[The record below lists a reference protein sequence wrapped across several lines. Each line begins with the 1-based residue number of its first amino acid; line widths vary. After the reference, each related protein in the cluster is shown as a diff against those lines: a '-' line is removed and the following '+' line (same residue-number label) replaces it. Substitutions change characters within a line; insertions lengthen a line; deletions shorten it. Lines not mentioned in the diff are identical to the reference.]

1 MPNTQQTT
9 ITEIL
14 DNIAMSCRMEGLEM
28 TDEIR
33 AMCLAI
39 YNGSTTLQDCL
50 NNINAKYISK
60 SFVTIGSPQ
69 FLKYCKSPK
78 TTLLT

>member
-1 MPNTQQTT
+1 MPNTQQTN

-28 TDEIR
+28 TDETR

-39 YNGSTTLQDCL
+39 YNGSKTLQDCL
-50 NNINAKYISK
+50 NKINAKY
-60 SFVTIGSPQ
+60 
-69 FLKYCKSPK
+69 L
-78 TTLLT
+78 

>member
-1 MPNTQQTT
+1 MPNTQQTN

-28 TDEIR
+28 ADEIR

-39 YNGSTTLQDCL
+39 YTGSTTLQDCL
-50 NNINAKYISK
+50 HKINAEY
-60 SFVTIGSPQ
+60 
-69 FLKYCKSPK
+69 L
-78 TTLLT
+78 